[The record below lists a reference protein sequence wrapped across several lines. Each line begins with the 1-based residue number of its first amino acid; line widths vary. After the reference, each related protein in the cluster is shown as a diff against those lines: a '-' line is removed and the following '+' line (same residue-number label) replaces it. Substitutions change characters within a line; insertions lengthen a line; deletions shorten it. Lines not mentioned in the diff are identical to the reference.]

1 MISRMQSY
9 PLKNKKRKLKKDY
22 QRKNLKNPFF
32 RRREEAP
39 KKSYKKLIF
48 ISSGLLLVS
57 LFWLIFAAPW
67 WKIGQVDIQGLTRFE
82 GSEIEKIVNENKDK
96 SAILVFS
103 KSNIILFDSEDTAQK
118 IKEKFSL
125 ADVKIKKQLPNKIKV
140 EISERPYSF
149 IYQEGDKL
157 FFASSDNYLIKEVD
171 FSGADGEEAGK
182 YFIIENKNSSSLIKN
197 ETKLNL
203 KSDYLDFVFALK
215 KEFDN
220 YPEIVL
226 EKFIISD
233 QYFNSVFVKIKDGP
247 QIFVNVNDNAREQI
261 ERLILVKNTKIK
273 DNFNKLDYIDIR
285 YGDKLYFSP
294 ENIIK

>member
-1 MISRMQSY
+1 MISRMQNYS
-9 PLKNKKRKLKKDY
+9 LKNKKRKLKKDY

-32 RRREEAP
+32 RRKQETPE
-39 KKSYKKLIF
+39 KSYRKPIF
-48 ISSGLLLVS
+48 ISLVILVMA

-67 WKIGQVDIQGLTRFE
+67 WKIGQADIQGLTRFE
-82 GSEIEKIVNENKDK
+82 GSEIENIIDENKNK
-96 SAILVFS
+96 SAMLVFS
-103 KSNIILFDSEDTAQK
+103 RSNIILFNSESTSQE

-125 ADVKIKKQLPNKIKV
+125 ADVQIKKQLPNKIKV

-149 IYQEGDKL
+149 IYQEAEKL

-171 FSGADGEEAGK
+171 FMGADREEAGK